1 MAEFKVR
8 EIVLP
13 NDPSNVVDY
22 FKAGVLWIL
31 AGDEKPKVRRA
42 EEDEKSTFDD
52 EKVIEIVKK
61 AVPGQNSYLMD
72 LTIRSNI
79 NEYVIFGSKYTL
91 EEKISKVADSI
102 SSFVVA

>member
-1 MAEFKVR
+1 MAQFNVR

-31 AGDEKPKVRRA
+31 AGENKPRVRRA
-42 EEDEKSTFDD
+42 EEDEKSTFED
-52 EKVIEIVKK
+52 EKIIERIAA
-61 AVPGQNSYLMD
+61 AVPGHNSYLMD

-102 SSFVVA
+102 ASFVIA

>member
-8 EIVLP
+8 EIVLSK
-13 NDPSNVVDY
+13 DPSNVIDY

-42 EEDEKSTFDD
+42 EDDEKSTFDD
-52 EKVIEIVKK
+52 KEVIDRIAK

-79 NEYVIFGSKYTL
+79 NEYVIFGSNYTL

-102 SSFVVA
+102 ASFVIS